1 MGRQQSSLHP
11 AAREALRIL
20 GAQVRA
26 ARVEKRWTGDD
37 LAEAAGVSRYTITQI
52 ENGAPAVGIG
62 NVLSVAAI
70 AGVPLFG
77 AADRAELAAMRAR
90 AEDRVALLPSRVD
103 KPRRRMSDDDLDF

>member
-1 MGRQQSSLHP
+1 MGRQEPSLHP
-11 AAREALRIL
+11 AAREALRVL

-26 ARVEKRWTGDD
+26 ARIEKRWTGAD
-37 LAEAAGVSRYTITQI
+37 LARAAGVSRYTITQI
-52 ENGAPAVGIG
+52 ENGAPSVAVG

-77 AADRAELAAMRAR
+77 AADRAELAVIRAR

-103 KPRRRMSDDDLDF
+103 KPKRRMSDDALDF